1 MKSMQLSWRVRADHK
16 KVSERFYFLP
26 PLLLLCA
33 CCLQKEWKREKSSNN
48 NVYCQPTDLQCIWL
62 FCARAVCVCV
72 CLRALLAYLCTLTF
86 PLALLFYLF
95 IYLPMCACTYSLH
108 VRGAVSLL
116 FILLSSHD
124 SRPENIL
131 NAHDPSIAVS
141 LQECNRFSFI
151 SILLPLTWNLQSTR
165 PHTAIW
171 PL

>member
-1 MKSMQLSWRVRADHK
+1 MKSMQLSRRVRADHK

-33 CCLQKEWKREKSSNN
+33 CCQQKEWKREKSSNN

-62 FCARAVCVCV
+62 FCEWAKRVCGWESTARIPLHSFVHSLP
-72 CLRALLAYLCTLTF
+72 LRFYF
-86 PLALLFYLF
+86 IYLF

-124 SRPENIL
+124 SRLENIL

-141 LQECNRFSFI
+141 LRVQSISFY
-151 SILLPLTWNLQSTR
+151 
-165 PHTAIW
+165 
-171 PL
+171 